1 MRFSRPLFSLLSL
14 LVVVV
19 VIALAENEPA
29 IEKVDEVASETLNEK
44 MEAVHDPV
52 GW

>member
-19 VIALAENEPA
+19 ITLAENEPL
-29 IEKVDEVASETLNEK
+29 IEKVEEVASETLNEK